1 MRSPHDLIS
10 VVFADHVP
18 ESIYRN
24 GSPTVE
30 TVFSCYIRE
39 GAQ

>member
-1 MRSPHDLIS
+1 MRSPPDLIS

-30 TVFSCYIRE
+30 TVFLLHPRRPR
-39 GAQ
+39 